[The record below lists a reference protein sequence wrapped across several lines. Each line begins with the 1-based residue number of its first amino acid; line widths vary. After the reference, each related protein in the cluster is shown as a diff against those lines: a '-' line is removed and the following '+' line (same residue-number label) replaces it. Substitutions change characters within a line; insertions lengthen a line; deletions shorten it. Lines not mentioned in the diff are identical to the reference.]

1 MTKIEAGPVVS
12 DDFET
17 WLTTRPKWLQTAAR
31 MLIDSKRQLTHA
43 EIQSLTRLCKL
54 EAKEEA
60 DPGFLT
66 VTPGTL
72 SQAAN
77 RPLLRID
84 EILDVHGLN
93 AIKPGANLPFGKTNL
108 SVIYG
113 QNGTGKSGFS
123 RLLKQIC
130 GSRSKDEIHSNVFD
144 PAPTAC
150 RAHFRVSIDGK
161 PADVHWDIP
170 SGPHKALRHAQVFD
184 SKAAQQYMGR
194 TEACYEPSR
203 MKFVSALIATA
214 DAVSAELAG
223 EKALLSKALPAMAES
238 LNQTAEAKWLSGLK
252 STTSPASIDKECLY
266 TDQLDRERIESEAL
280 LAEKDIAGRLLA
292 ISKERTALKNI
303 ETAVSTL
310 QLGLDDATAGELE
323 NLKNTA
329 VKARSTCE
337 EAAAAIFGKAELE
350 GVGSATWQKMW
361 EQARAYS
368 TGTAY
373 VDTAFP
379 NVSADS
385 RCVLCH
391 QSLSENAKARLTGF
405 EKFVTDGLETT
416 AKTAENGFADRKK
429 RLPILPG
436 QADWIVHM
444 STLGL
449 EEADAVTWL
458 GLLKIRFDQIA
469 AGSPVGT
476 LQPFDWSSINEAAK
490 TKSANLIEEEVSLS
504 ALLKDEH
511 RQVMQNRVLQL
522 QAKQWLA
529 QNKASI
535 SAERARL
542 IAVAAIEKASRSTA
556 TNSLTTKKN
565 ELAKTELD
573 AGYQARFL
581 DELKRLGGHRLPI
594 APQSKSG
601 GKGKIT
607 FGLNLVGANGTH
619 GLDYILSEGETRIA
633 ALAAFLA
640 DTTGSNQLA
649 PFIFDDPI
657 SSLDQDF
664 EEKVVERLVA
674 LSQTRQVIIFTH
686 RLSLV
691 AQVEAV
697 TKKWEP
703 IPGMPSVKPTLTSL
717 QRMAKTAGIVATASA
732 RDLKPESAVRGL
744 IDNAI
749 ARLKKH
755 QENAEV
761 DAYEALGKSAC
772 SDFRIIVEKTIE
784 FILLADVVGRFRRAI
799 NTQGKLHKVAKVTNE
814 DCLFIDDLMTRYSVF
829 EHAQADELPSN
840 ALELDVFEADV
851 LALQKW
857 IAEFGSRT
865 S

>member
-1 MTKIEAGPVVS
+1 MTKLEIGSVVA

-17 WLTTRPKWLQTAAR
+17 WLNTRTKWLQTAAR

-43 EIQSLTRLCKL
+43 EIQSLARLCKL
-54 EAKEEA
+54 EAKDEA
-60 DPGFLT
+60 DPEFQT

-77 RPLLRID
+77 RPSLRID

-93 AIKPGANLPFGKTNL
+93 AIKPGANLPFGKSNL

-113 QNGTGKSGFS
+113 QNGTGKSGFA

-150 RAHFRVSIDGK
+150 RAHFKVSIDGK
-161 PADVHWDIP
+161 ANDVHWDIP

-223 EKALLSKALPAMAES
+223 EKALLSKALPAVPEG
-238 LNQTAEAKWLSGLK
+238 LNQTAEAKWLLGLK
-252 STTSPASIDKECLY
+252 GTTTLATIEKECLY
-266 TDQLDRERIESEAL
+266 TDQHDRERIDSEAL
-280 LAEKDIAGRLLA
+280 LAEKDIAGRLMA
-292 ISKERTALKNI
+292 IGKEKTALTNI
-303 ETAVSTL
+303 VAALSAL
-310 QLGLDDATAGELE
+310 QLGLNDAVGTELE

-329 VKARSTCE
+329 TKARSVCD

-350 GVGSATWQKMW
+350 GVGTATWQQMW
-361 EQARAYS
+361 QQARAYS
-368 TGTAY
+368 TATAY
-373 VDTAFP
+373 VEMDFP

-391 QSLSENAKARLTGF
+391 QTLSEDAKVRLTGF
-405 EKFVTDGLETT
+405 EKFVTDGLETA
-416 AKTAENGFADRKK
+416 AKKAENDFADRKK
-429 RLPILPG
+429 RLPTLPG

-444 STLGL
+444 STLGF
-449 EEADAVTWL
+449 EEADGIAWL
-458 GLLKIRFDQIA
+458 GTLRSRRDQI
-469 AGSPVGT
+469 VLGT
-476 LQPFDWSSINEAAK
+476 PTTILQPFDWSRINEAAK
-490 TKSANLIEEEVSLS
+490 AKSTGLIEEEANLS
-504 ALLKDEH
+504 SLLKDEH
-511 RQVMQNRVLQL
+511 RQAMQGLVRQL
-522 QAKQWLA
+522 QAKQWLN

-535 SAERARL
+535 VAERARL
-542 IAVAAIEKASRSTA
+542 IAVAAIDKASRSAA

-573 AGYQARFL
+573 AGYQSRFL

-674 LSQTRQVIIFTH
+674 LSETRQVIIFTH

-697 TKKWEP
+697 AKKWES

-749 ARLKKH
+749 TRLKKH
-755 QENAEV
+755 QENADV

-829 EHAQADELPSN
+829 EHAQSDELSSS

-857 IAEFGSRT
+857 IAEFGSRA

>member
-1 MTKIEAGPVVS
+1 MTKVEAGPVVA

-17 WLTTRPKWLQTAAR
+17 WLNTRPKWLQTAAR
-31 MLIDSKRQLTHA
+31 MLIDSKRQLTQD
-43 EIQSLTRLCKL
+43 EIRSLAKLCKL
-54 EAKEEA
+54 EAKGEA
-60 DPGFLT
+60 DAGFLT

-77 RPLLRID
+77 RPLLRIE

-93 AIKPGANLPFGKTNL
+93 AIKAGANLPFGNTNL

-113 QNGTGKSGFS
+113 QNGTGKSGFA

-130 GSRSKDEIHSNVFD
+130 GSRSKDDIHSNVFD
-144 PAPTAC
+144 STPTSC
-150 RAHFRVSIDGK
+150 RAHFKLSIDGK

-203 MKFVSALIATA
+203 MKFVSALITTA

-223 EKALLSKALPAMAES
+223 EKALLSKALPAIPET
-238 LNQTAEAKWLSGLK
+238 LNHTAEAKWLQGLK
-252 STTSPASIDKECLY
+252 STTTAASIDKECLY
-266 TDQLDRERIESEAL
+266 TDQFDRERIESEAL

-292 ISKERTALKNI
+292 INKEKTALKSI
-303 ETAVSTL
+303 DTAISAL
-310 QLGLDDATAGELE
+310 QLGLNDTTAGELE
-323 NLKNTA
+323 NLKNSA

-337 EAAAAIFGKAELE
+337 EAAIAIFGQAELE

-368 TGTAY
+368 NDTAY
-373 VDTAFP
+373 VETAFP

-391 QSLSENAKARLTGF
+391 QSLSEDAKARLTGF

-416 AKTAENGFADRKK
+416 AKTAEKSFADRKK
-429 RLPILPG
+429 QLPILPG

-444 STLGL
+444 STLGF
-449 EEADAVTWL
+449 EEADGVTWL
-458 GLLKIRFDQIA
+458 SLLKTRLDQIA
-469 AGSPVGT
+469 LGSPVGT
-476 LQPFDWSSINEAAK
+476 LQAFDWSSINDAAK
-490 TKSANLIEEEVSLS
+490 TKSANLVEEGVSLS

-542 IAVAAIEKASRSTA
+542 IAIAAIEKASRSAA
-556 TNSLTTKKN
+556 TNTLTTKKN

-573 AGYQARFL
+573 AGYQSRFL

-664 EEKVVERLVA
+664 EEKVVERLVS

-697 TKKWEP
+697 TKKWEQT
-703 IPGMPSVKPTLTSL
+703 PGMPSIKPTLTSL

-749 ARLKKH
+749 TRLKKH
-755 QENAEV
+755 QEKAEV

-799 NTQGKLHKVAKVTNE
+799 NTQGKLHKIAKVTNE
-814 DCLFIDDLMTRYSVF
+814 DCVFIDDLMTRYSVF
-829 EHAQADELPSN
+829 EHAQSDELPSST
-840 ALELDVFEADV
+840 LELDVFEADV

>member
-1 MTKIEAGPVVS
+1 MTKLEVGPVVA

-17 WLTTRPKWLQTAAR
+17 WLNTRPKWLQTAAR

-43 EIQSLTRLCKL
+43 EIQSLARLCKL
-54 EAKEEA
+54 EAKDEA
-60 DPGFLT
+60 DPEFQT

-77 RPLLRID
+77 RPSLRID

-93 AIKPGANLPFGKTNL
+93 AIKPGANLPFGKSNL

-113 QNGTGKSGFS
+113 QNGTGKSGFA

-150 RAHFRVSIDGK
+150 RAHFKVSIDGK
-161 PADVHWDIP
+161 PNDVHWDIP

-223 EKALLSKALPAMAES
+223 EKALLSKALPAVPEG
-238 LNQTAEAKWLSGLK
+238 LNQTAEAKWLLGLK
-252 STTSPASIDKECLY
+252 GTTTLATIEKECLY
-266 TDQLDRERIESEAL
+266 TDQHDRERIDSEAL
-280 LAEKDIAGRLLA
+280 LAEKDIAGRLMV
-292 ISKERTALKNI
+292 IGKEKTALTNI
-303 ETAVSTL
+303 VAALSAL
-310 QLGLDDATAGELE
+310 QLGLNDAVGTELE

-329 VKARSTCE
+329 AKARSVCD
-337 EAAAAIFGKAELE
+337 EAAAAIFGKAQLE
-350 GVGSATWQKMW
+350 GVGTATWQQMW
-361 EQARAYS
+361 QQARAFS
-368 TGTAY
+368 TATAY
-373 VDTAFP
+373 VQMDFP

-391 QSLSENAKARLTGF
+391 QTLSEDAKARLTGF
-405 EKFVTDGLETT
+405 EKFVTDGLETA
-416 AKTAENGFADRKK
+416 AKKAENDFSDRKK
-429 RLPILPG
+429 RLPTLPG

-444 STLGL
+444 STLGF
-449 EEADAVTWL
+449 EETDGIDWL
-458 GLLKIRFDQIA
+458 GTLKSRRDQIVL
-469 AGSPVGT
+469 GSPTTT
-476 LQPFDWSSINEAAK
+476 LQPFDWSRINEAAK
-490 TKSANLIEEEVSLS
+490 AKSTGLGEEEANLSS
-504 ALLKDEH
+504 LLKDEH
-511 RQVMQNRVLQL
+511 RQAMQGRVRQL
-522 QAKQWLA
+522 QAKQWLS

-535 SAERARL
+535 VAERARL
-542 IAVAAIEKASRSTA
+542 IAVAAIDKASRSAA
-556 TNSLTTKKN
+556 TNALTTKKN

-573 AGYQARFL
+573 AGYQSRFL

-601 GKGKIT
+601 GKGQIT

-697 TKKWEP
+697 TKKWES

-749 ARLKKH
+749 TRLKKH

-829 EHAQADELPSN
+829 EHAQSDELSSS
-840 ALELDVFEADV
+840 ALELDVFETDV

>member
-1 MTKIEAGPVVS
+1 MSTIEIEPVIA
-12 DDFET
+12 DDFEI
-17 WLTTRPKWLQTAAR
+17 WLNGRPKWLQTAAR
-31 MLIDSKRQLTHA
+31 MLIDSKRQLNQV
-43 EIQSLTRLCKL
+43 EIQSLARLCKL
-54 EAKEEA
+54 EAKDEA

-66 VTPGTL
+66 VAPGTL

-93 AIKPGANLPFGKTNL
+93 AIKPGANLPFGKSNL

-113 QNGTGKSGFS
+113 QNGTGKSGFA

-150 RAHFRVSIDGK
+150 RAHFKVSIDGK
-161 PADVHWDIP
+161 SADVHWDIP

-223 EKALLSKALPAMAES
+223 EKALLSKALPAMPES
-238 LNQTAEAKWLSGLK
+238 LNQTAETKWLLGLK
-252 STTSPASIDKECLY
+252 GTTTPASIDKECLY

-292 ISKERTALKNI
+292 INKEKTALKSI
-303 ETAVSTL
+303 ETAMSTL
-310 QLGLDDATAGELE
+310 QLGLNDATAGELE

-361 EQARAYS
+361 EQARVYS
-368 TGTAY
+368 TGTVY
-373 VDTAFP
+373 VETAFP

-391 QSLSENAKARLTGF
+391 QSLGEDAKARLTGF
-405 EKFVTDGLETT
+405 EKFVTDGLETS
-416 AKTAENGFADRKK
+416 AKTAENSFADRKK
-429 RLPILPG
+429 RLPTLPG

-444 STLGL
+444 STLGF
-449 EEADAVTWL
+449 EEADGINWL
-458 GLLKIRFDQIA
+458 GLLKTRLDQIA
-469 AGSPVGT
+469 LGSPVDT

-490 TKSANLIEEEVSLS
+490 TKSANLLEEEASLS

-511 RQVMQNRVLQL
+511 RQAMQSRVQQL
-522 QAKQWLA
+522 QAKQWLS
-529 QNKASI
+529 QNKGSI
-535 SAERARL
+535 NSERARL
-542 IAVAAIEKASRSTA
+542 ITVAAIEKASRSAA

-573 AGYQARFL
+573 AGYQTRFL
-581 DELKRLGGHRLPI
+581 QELKLLGGHRLPI

-607 FGLNLVGANGTH
+607 FGLSLVGANGSH

-664 EEKVVERLVA
+664 EEKVVERLVS

-691 AQVEAV
+691 ALVDAV
-697 TKKWEP
+697 TEKWNKM
-703 IPGMPSVKPTLTSL
+703 PGMPSVKPTLTSL
-717 QRMAKTAGIVATASA
+717 RRMDKLAGIVATASA

-744 IDNAI
+744 IDNTI
-749 ARLKKH
+749 TRLKKH
-755 QENAEV
+755 QERAEI
-761 DAYEALGKSAC
+761 DDYETLGKSAC
-772 SDFRIIVEKTIE
+772 SDFRVIVEKTVE
-784 FILLADVVGRFRRAI
+784 HILLADVVGRFRRAI
-799 NTQGKLHKVAKVTNE
+799 NTQGKLHKVAKVSNE
-814 DCLFIDDLMTRYSVF
+814 DCVFIDDLMTRYSVF
-829 EHAQADELPSN
+829 EHAQSDEKSSST
-840 ALELDVFEADV
+840 LELDVFEAD
-851 LALQKW
+851 AISLQKW

>member
-1 MTKIEAGPVVS
+1 MTKIEPGPVVA

-17 WLTTRPKWLQTAAR
+17 WLNMRSKWLQTAAR
-31 MLIDSKRQLTHA
+31 MLIDSKRQLTHV
-43 EIQSLTRLCKL
+43 EIQSLARLCKL
-54 EAKEEA
+54 EAKDEA

-93 AIKPGANLPFGKTNL
+93 AIKPGANLPFGKSNL

-113 QNGTGKSGFS
+113 QNGTGKSGFA

-150 RAHFRVSIDGK
+150 RAHFKVSIDGK
-161 PADVHWDIP
+161 SADVHWDIP

-223 EKALLSKALPAMAES
+223 EKALLGKALPAVPES
-238 LNQTAEAKWLSGLK
+238 LNQTAEAKWLLSLK
-252 STTSPASIDKECLY
+252 GTTTPATIEKECLY
-266 TDQLDRERIESEAL
+266 TDQLDRERIDSEAL

-292 ISKERTALKNI
+292 INKEKTALTNVV
-303 ETAVSTL
+303 TALSAL
-310 QLGLDDATAGELE
+310 QLGLNDAVGTELE

-329 VKARSTCE
+329 TKARSVCD

-350 GVGSATWQKMW
+350 GVGTATWQQMW

-373 VDTAFP
+373 VETAFP

-391 QSLSENAKARLTGF
+391 QTLSEDTKARLTGF

-416 AKTAENGFADRKK
+416 AKKAENGFTDRKK
-429 RLPILPG
+429 RLPTLPG

-444 STLGL
+444 STLGF
-449 EEADAVTWL
+449 EEADGVTWL
-458 GLLKIRFDQIA
+458 GILKTRRDQIVL
-469 AGSPVGT
+469 GSPANT

-522 QAKQWLA
+522 QAKQWLS

-542 IAVAAIEKASRSTA
+542 IAVAAIDKASRSAA
-556 TNSLTTKKN
+556 TNALTTKKN

-607 FGLNLVGANGTH
+607 FGLNLVGANGSH

-664 EEKVVERLVA
+664 EEKVVERLVS

-697 TKKWEP
+697 TKKWEQT
-703 IPGMPSVKPTLTSL
+703 PGMPTIKPTLTSL

-732 RDLKPESAVRGL
+732 RDLRPENAVRGL
-744 IDNAI
+744 IDNTI
-749 ARLKKH
+749 TRLKRY
-755 QENAEV
+755 QEKAEV
-761 DAYEALGKSAC
+761 EAYESLGKSAC
-772 SDFRIIVEKTIE
+772 SDFRIIVEKTVE
-784 FILLADVVGRFRRAI
+784 YILLADVVGRFRRAI

-814 DCLFIDDLMTRYSVF
+814 DCVFIDDLMTRYSVF
-829 EHAQADELPSN
+829 EHAQSEELPSS

-857 IAEFGSRT
+857 IAEFGSRA

>member
-1 MTKIEAGPVVS
+1 MTNIQAVPVIA

-17 WLTTRPKWLQTAAR
+17 WLNGRPKWLQTAAR
-31 MLIDSKRQLTHA
+31 MLIDAKRQLN
-43 EIQSLTRLCKL
+43 EDEVKELSRLCKV
-54 EAKEEA
+54 EAKGEA
-60 DPGFLT
+60 DTGFLS

-72 SQAAN
+72 SQVAN
-77 RPLLRID
+77 RPMLRIE

-93 AIKPGANLPFGKTNL
+93 AIKPGANLPFGKSNL

-113 QNGTGKSGFS
+113 QNGTGKSGFA

-130 GSRSKDEIHSNVFD
+130 GSRSKDDIHGNVFD
-144 PAPTAC
+144 PAPTPC
-150 RAHFRVSIDGK
+150 RAQFKVSIDGK
-161 PADVHWDIP
+161 PVDVHWDIP

-214 DAVSAELAG
+214 DAVSAELAR
-223 EKALLSKALPAMAES
+223 EKALLSKALPAMAQS
-238 LNQTAEAKWLSGLK
+238 LSQTVEAQWLSALK
-252 STTSPASIDKECLY
+252 STTAPASIDKECLY

-292 ISKERTALKNI
+292 INKEKTALKSI
-303 ETAVSTL
+303 ETAMSTL
-310 QLGLDDATAGELE
+310 QLGLNDATAGELE

-373 VDTAFP
+373 VDIAFP

-391 QSLSENAKARLTGF
+391 QSLSEDAKARLKGF

-416 AKTAENGFADRKK
+416 AKTAENSFADRKK

-444 STLGL
+444 STLGF
-449 EEADAVTWL
+449 EEPDGVSWL
-458 GLLKIRFDQIA
+458 GLLKARFDQIVL
-469 AGSPVGT
+469 GSPVGT
-476 LQPFDWSSINEAAK
+476 LQPFDWSGINAAAK
-490 TKSANLIEEEVSLS
+490 TKSAKLIEEELSLS

-511 RQVMQNRVLQL
+511 RQAVQSRVQQL
-522 QAKQWLA
+522 QAKQWLS

-535 SAERARL
+535 VAERARL
-542 IAVAAIEKASRSTA
+542 IAIAAIDRASRSAA
-556 TNSLTTKKN
+556 TNALTTKKN
-565 ELAKTELD
+565 DLAKTELD
-573 AGYQARFL
+573 AGYQSRFL

-607 FGLNLVGANGTH
+607 FGLNLVGAYGTH

-691 AQVEAV
+691 ALIEAV
-697 TKKWEP
+697 TKKWES

-749 ARLKKH
+749 TRLKKH

-829 EHAQADELPSN
+829 EHAQSDELSSS

-851 LALQKW
+851 IALQKW
-857 IAEFGSRT
+857 LAEFSSRA

>member
-43 EIQSLTRLCKL
+43 EIQSLARLCKL

-93 AIKPGANLPFGKTNL
+93 AIKPGANLPFGKSNL

-238 LNQTAEAKWLSGLK
+238 LNQTAEAKWLFGLK
-252 STTSPASIDKECLY
+252 STTTPASIDKECLY

-458 GLLKIRFDQIA
+458 GLMKTRLDQIA
-469 AGSPVGT
+469 TGSPVGT
-476 LQPFDWSSINEAAK
+476 LQPFDWSGINEAAK

-556 TNSLTTKKN
+556 TNTLTTKKN

-697 TKKWEP
+697 TKKWEQT
-703 IPGMPSVKPTLTSL
+703 PGMPTIKPTLTSL
-717 QRMAKTAGIVATASA
+717 QRMARTAGIVATASA
-732 RDLKPESAVRGL
+732 RDLRPENAVRGL
-744 IDNAI
+744 IDNTI
-749 ARLKKH
+749 TRLKKH
-755 QENAEV
+755 LEKAEV
-761 DAYEALGKSAC
+761 EAYESLGKSAC

-784 FILLADVVGRFRRAI
+784 YTLLADVVGRFRRAI

-814 DCLFIDDLMTRYSVF
+814 DCVFIDDLMTRYSVF
-829 EHAQADELPSN
+829 EHAQSEELPSS
-840 ALELDVFEADV
+840 ALELDIFEADV

-857 IAEFGSRT
+857 IAEFGSRP

>member
-1 MTKIEAGPVVS
+1 MSTIEVAPVVA

-17 WLTTRPKWLQTAAR
+17 WLNARPKWLQTAAR
-31 MLIDSKRQLTHA
+31 MLIDSKRPLTQD
-43 EIQSLTRLCKL
+43 EIKTLVKLCKL
-54 EAKEEA
+54 EARNEA

-72 SQAAN
+72 SQVAN
-77 RPLLRID
+77 RPLLRIE

-93 AIKPGANLPFGKTNL
+93 AIRAGAHLPFGKSNL

-113 QNGTGKSGFS
+113 QNGTGKSGFA
-123 RLLKQIC
+123 RLLKEIC
-130 GSRSKDEIHSNVFD
+130 GSRSKDEIRSNVFD
-144 PAPTAC
+144 PTPTPC
-150 RAHFRVSIDGK
+150 RAHFKVSIDGK

-203 MKFVSALIATA
+203 MKFVSALIVTA
-214 DAVSAELAG
+214 DAVNAELAR
-223 EKALLSKALPAMAES
+223 EKALLSKSLPVIPET
-238 LNQTAEAKWLSGLK
+238 LNHTAEAKWLHALK
-252 STTSPASIDKECLY
+252 GATTTASIDKECLY

-292 ISKERTALKNI
+292 INKEKTALKSI
-303 ETAVSTL
+303 ETAMSTL
-310 QLGLDDATAGELE
+310 QLGLNDATARELE

-391 QSLSENAKARLTGF
+391 QSLSEDAKARLTGF

-416 AKTAENGFADRKK
+416 AKTAENSFADRKK

-444 STLGL
+444 STLGF
-449 EEADAVTWL
+449 EEADGITWL
-458 GLLKIRFDQIA
+458 GLLKARLDQIA
-469 AGSPVGT
+469 LGSSVGT

-490 TKSANLIEEEVSLS
+490 TKSANLIEEEASLS

-511 RQVMQNRVLQL
+511 RQKMQDLVQRL
-522 QAKQWLA
+522 QAKQWLS
-529 QNKASI
+529 QNKTSI
-535 SAERARL
+535 STERARL
-542 IAVAAIEKASRSTA
+542 IAVAAIDKASRSAA
-556 TNSLTTKKN
+556 TNALTTKKN
-565 ELAKTELD
+565 DLAKTELD
-573 AGYQARFL
+573 AGYQARFIE
-581 DELKRLGGHRLPI
+581 ELKLLGGHRIPI

-607 FGLNLVGANGTH
+607 FGLNLVGAHGSH
-619 GLDYILSEGETRIA
+619 GLEYILSEGETRIA

-664 EEKVVERLVA
+664 EEKVVERLA
-674 LSQTRQVIIFTH
+674 SLSLTRQVIIFTH

-697 TKKWEP
+697 TNKWAKT
-703 IPGMPSVKPTLTSL
+703 PGMPSIKPTLTSL

-732 RDLKPESAVRGL
+732 RDLRPESAVRGL
-744 IDNAI
+744 IDNTI
-749 ARLKKH
+749 TRLKKH
-755 QENAEV
+755 QEKAEV
-761 DAYEALGKSAC
+761 EAYEALAKSAC
-772 SDFRIIVEKTIE
+772 SDFRIIVEKTVE
-784 FILLADVVGRFRRAI
+784 YILLADVVGRFRRAI
-799 NTQGKLHKVAKVTNE
+799 NTQGKLHKVAKVTND
-814 DCLFIDDLMTRYSVF
+814 DCNFIDNLMTRYSVF
-829 EHAQADELPSN
+829 EHAQSEEMPSS
-840 ALELDVFEADV
+840 ALELDVFETDV
-851 LALQKW
+851 TALQRW
-857 IAEFGSRT
+857 ITEFGSRA

>member
-1 MTKIEAGPVVS
+1 MTKIEVVPVVA

-17 WLTTRPKWLQTAAR
+17 WLSGRPKWLQTAAR
-31 MLIDSKRQLTHA
+31 MLIDSKRQLTQD
-43 EIQSLTRLCKL
+43 EIKSLARLCKL
-54 EAKEEA
+54 EAKYEA

-66 VTPGTL
+66 VAPGTL
-72 SQAAN
+72 SQVAN
-77 RPLLRID
+77 RPLLRIE

-93 AIKPGANLPFGKTNL
+93 AIKPGAALPFGKSNL

-113 QNGTGKSGFS
+113 QNGTGKSGFA

-130 GSRSKDEIHSNVFD
+130 GSRSKDDIHGNVFD
-144 PAPTAC
+144 STPTPC
-150 RAHFRVSIDGK
+150 RAHFKVSIDGK

-203 MKFVSALIATA
+203 MKFVSALITTA

-223 EKALLSKALPAMAES
+223 EKALLSKALPAIPLA
-238 LNQTAEAKWLSGLK
+238 LNHTAEARWLQGLK
-252 STTSPASIDKECLY
+252 GTTTPAVIDKECLY
-266 TDQLDRERIESEAL
+266 TEQLDRERIESEAL
-280 LAEKDIAGRLLA
+280 LAEKDIAGRLVA
-292 ISKERTALKNI
+292 INNEKTALKSI
-303 ETAVSTL
+303 ETAMSAL
-310 QLGLDDATAGELE
+310 QLGLNDATASEVE

-329 VKARSTCE
+329 AEARSTCE
-337 EAAAAIFGKAELE
+337 EAAAAIFGTAELE

-379 NVSADS
+379 NVAADS

-391 QSLSENAKARLTGF
+391 QSLSEDAKARLTGF

-416 AKTAENGFADRKK
+416 AKTAEKGFADRKK
-429 RLPILPG
+429 QLPILPG

-444 STLGL
+444 STLGF
-449 EEADAVTWL
+449 EEAEGIAWL
-458 GLLKIRFDQIA
+458 SLLKARLDQIA
-469 AGSPVGT
+469 LGGPIGT
-476 LQPFDWSSINEAAK
+476 LQPFDWSSINEATK
-490 TKSANLIEEEVSLS
+490 TRSANLTEEEVSLS

-511 RQVMQNRVLQL
+511 RQIMQNRVLQL

-542 IAVAAIEKASRSTA
+542 IAIADIEKASRSTA

-573 AGYQARFL
+573 AGYQSRFL

-607 FGLNLVGANGTH
+607 FGLNLVGANGSH
-619 GLDYILSEGETRIA
+619 GLDYILSEGEMRIA

-664 EEKVVERLVA
+664 EEKVVERLVS

-697 TKKWEP
+697 TKKWEQT
-703 IPGMPSVKPTLTSL
+703 PGVPSIKPTLTSL
-717 QRMAKTAGIVATASA
+717 QRLAKTAGIVATASA

-744 IDNAI
+744 IDNTI
-749 ARLKKH
+749 TRLKKH
-755 QENAEV
+755 QEKAEV
-761 DAYEALGKSAC
+761 DAYETLGKSAC

-814 DCLFIDDLMTRYSVF
+814 DCVFIDDLMTRYSVF
-829 EHAQADELPSN
+829 EHAQSDEFPSS
-840 ALELDVFEADV
+840 ALELDIFEADA

-857 IAEFGSRT
+857 IAGFVSRAA
-865 S
+865 

>member
-1 MTKIEAGPVVS
+1 MSTIEIEPVVA

-17 WLTTRPKWLQTAAR
+17 WLNGRPKWLQTAAR
-31 MLIDSKRQLTHA
+31 MLIDSKRQLNQE
-43 EIQSLTRLCKL
+43 EIKSLARLCKL
-54 EAKEEA
+54 EAKDEA

-93 AIKPGANLPFGKTNL
+93 AIKPGANLPFGKSNL
-108 SVIYG
+108 AVIYG
-113 QNGTGKSGFS
+113 QNGTGKSGFA

-144 PAPTAC
+144 PTPMAC
-150 RAHFRVSIDGK
+150 RAHFKVSIDGK

-203 MKFVSALIATA
+203 MKFVSALIVTA
-214 DAVSAELAG
+214 DAVNAELAR
-223 EKALLSKALPAMAES
+223 EKALLSKALPAIPET
-238 LNQTAEAKWLSGLK
+238 LNHTAEAKWLQSLK
-252 STTSPASIDKECLY
+252 SATTTASIDKECLY
-266 TDQLDRERIESEAL
+266 TDLLDRERIEKEAL
-280 LAEKDIAGRLLA
+280 LAEKDIAGRLLS
-292 ISKERTALKNI
+292 INKEKTALKNI
-303 ETAVSTL
+303 ETAMLTL
-310 QLGLDDATAGELE
+310 QLGLSDAAAGELE

-329 VKARSTCE
+329 AKARTTSE
-337 EAAAAIFGKAELE
+337 EAAAAIFGKAELD
-350 GVGSATWQKMW
+350 GVGSATWQQMW
-361 EQARAYS
+361 EHARAYS
-368 TGTAY
+368 NSTAY
-373 VDTAFP
+373 AENTFP

-391 QSLSENAKARLTGF
+391 QSLGEDAKVRLGGF

-416 AKTAENGFADRKK
+416 AKKAETSFTDRKK
-429 RLPILPG
+429 RVPALPA

-444 STLGL
+444 STLGF
-449 EEADAVTWL
+449 EEADGITWL
-458 GLLKIRFDQIA
+458 GELKTRLDQILL
-469 AGSPVGT
+469 GSPVTT
-476 LQPFDWSSINEAAK
+476 LQAFEWTSINEASK
-490 TKSANLIEEEVSLS
+490 TKSADLIAEEASLS

-511 RQVMQNRVLQL
+511 RQAMHDQVQRL
-522 QAKQWLA
+522 QAKQWLS
-529 QNKASI
+529 QNKTSI

-542 IAVAAIEKASRSTA
+542 IAVAAIDKASRSAA
-556 TNSLTTKKN
+556 TNALTTKKN
-565 ELAKTELD
+565 DLAKTELD
-573 AGYQARFL
+573 AGYQARFIE
-581 DELKRLGGHRLPI
+581 ELRLLGGHRIPI

-607 FGLNLVGANGTH
+607 FGLNLVGAHGTH
-619 GLDYILSEGETRIA
+619 GLEYILSEGETRIA

-664 EEKVVERLVA
+664 EEKVVERLVS

-691 AQVEAV
+691 ALVDAV
-697 TKKWEP
+697 TEKWNKM
-703 IPGMPSVKPTLTSL
+703 PGMPSVKPALTSL
-717 QRMAKTAGIVATASA
+717 RRLDKVAGIVATASA

-744 IDNAI
+744 IDNTI
-749 ARLKKH
+749 TRLKKH
-755 QENAEV
+755 QERAEV
-761 DAYEALGKSAC
+761 DDYETLGKSAC
-772 SDFRIIVEKTIE
+772 SDFRVIVEKTIE
-784 FILLADVVGRFRRAI
+784 HILLADVVGRFRRAI

-814 DCLFIDDLMTRYSVF
+814 DCVFIDDLMTRYSVF
-829 EHAQADELPSN
+829 EHAQSDEKSSST
-840 ALELDVFEADV
+840 LELDVFEADAV
-851 LALQKW
+851 ALQKW
-857 IAEFGSRT
+857 IAEFGSRA

>member
-1 MTKIEAGPVVS
+1 MSTIEIAPVVA

-17 WLTTRPKWLQTAAR
+17 WLNGRPKWLQTAAR
-31 MLIDSKRQLTHA
+31 MLIDSKRQLNQDEVKA
-43 EIQSLTRLCKL
+43 LARLCKL
-54 EAKEEA
+54 EAKDEA
-60 DPGFLT
+60 DPGFQT
-66 VTPGTL
+66 VIPGTL
-72 SQAAN
+72 SQVAN
-77 RPLLRID
+77 RPLLRIE

-93 AIKPGANLPFGKTNL
+93 AIKAGAHLPFGKSNL

-113 QNGTGKSGFS
+113 QNGTGKSGFA
-123 RLLKQIC
+123 RLLKEIC
-130 GSRSKDEIHSNVFD
+130 GSRSKDEIRSNVFD
-144 PAPTAC
+144 PIPTPC
-150 RAHFRVSIDGK
+150 RAHFKVSIDGK
-161 PADVHWDIP
+161 PVDVHWEIP

-203 MKFVSALIATA
+203 MKFVSALITTA
-214 DAVSAELAG
+214 DAVSAELTG
-223 EKALLSKALPAMAES
+223 EKALLSKALPAIPES
-238 LNQTAEAKWLSGLK
+238 LNHTAEAKWLQGLK
-252 STTSPASIDKECLY
+252 ATTTPASIDKECLY
-266 TDQLDRERIESEAL
+266 TDQLDQERIESEAL
-280 LAEKDIAGRLLA
+280 LAEKDIAGRVLA
-292 ISKERTALKNI
+292 INKEKTALKSI
-303 ETAVSTL
+303 EIAMSML
-310 QLGLDDATAGELE
+310 QLGLNDTTAGELE
-323 NLKNTA
+323 SLKNTA
-329 VKARSTCE
+329 VKARNTCE

-373 VDTAFP
+373 VETAFP

-391 QSLSENAKARLTGF
+391 QSLTEDAKARLTGF

-416 AKTAENGFADRKK
+416 AKTAENSFADRKK
-429 RLPILPG
+429 RLPMLPG

-444 STLGL
+444 STLGF
-449 EEADAVTWL
+449 EEAYGLTWFSV
-458 GLLKIRFDQIA
+458 LKARLDQITL
-469 AGSPVGT
+469 GSPVGT
-476 LQPFDWSSINEAAK
+476 LQAFDWSSINEAAK
-490 TKSANLIEEEVSLS
+490 TRSANLIEEELSLS

-511 RQVMQNRVLQL
+511 RQTMQSRLQQL
-522 QAKQWLA
+522 QAKQWLS

-535 SAERARL
+535 TAERARL
-542 IAVAAIEKASRSTA
+542 IAVAAIDKASRSAA
-556 TNSLTTKKN
+556 TNAMTTKKN

-697 TKKWEP
+697 TKKWEQT
-703 IPGMPSVKPTLTSL
+703 PGMPTIKPTLTSL
-717 QRMAKTAGIVATASA
+717 QRLAKTAGIVATANA
-732 RDLKPESAVRGL
+732 RDLRPENAVRGL
-744 IDNAI
+744 IDNTI
-749 ARLKKH
+749 TRLKKH
-755 QENAEV
+755 LGKAEV
-761 DAYEALGKSAC
+761 EAYESLGKTAC
-772 SDFRIIVEKTIE
+772 SDFRIIVEKTVE
-784 FILLADVVGRFRRAI
+784 YILLADVVGRFRRAI

-814 DCLFIDDLMTRYSVF
+814 DCVFIDDLMTRYSVF
-829 EHAQADELPSN
+829 EHAQSEELPSS
-840 ALELDVFEADV
+840 ALELDIFEADV

-857 IAEFGSRT
+857 ITEFGSRA

>member
-1 MTKIEAGPVVS
+1 MSTIEIEPVIA
-12 DDFET
+12 DDFEI
-17 WLTTRPKWLQTAAR
+17 WLSGRPKWLQTAAR
-31 MLIDSKRQLTHA
+31 MLIDSKRQLNQV
-43 EIQSLTRLCKL
+43 EIQSLARLCKL
-54 EAKEEA
+54 EAKDEA
-60 DPGFLT
+60 APGFLT
-66 VTPGTL
+66 VTLGTL

-93 AIKPGANLPFGKTNL
+93 AIKPGANLPFGKSNL

-113 QNGTGKSGFS
+113 QNGTGKSGFA

-150 RAHFRVSIDGK
+150 RAHFKVSIDGK
-161 PADVHWDIP
+161 SADVHWDIP

-223 EKALLSKALPAMAES
+223 EKALLSKALPAVPES
-238 LNQTAEAKWLSGLK
+238 LNQTAEAKWLLSLK
-252 STTSPASIDKECLY
+252 GTTTPAAIEKECLY
-266 TDQLDRERIESEAL
+266 TDQLDRERIDSEAL

-292 ISKERTALKNI
+292 IGKEKTALTNVV
-303 ETAVSTL
+303 AALSAL
-310 QLGLDDATAGELE
+310 QLGLNDAVGSELE

-329 VKARSTCE
+329 AKARSVCD

-350 GVGSATWQKMW
+350 GVGTATWQQMW

-373 VDTAFP
+373 VEIGFP
-379 NVSADS
+379 NISAGS

-391 QSLSENAKARLTGF
+391 QTLSEDAKVRLAGF

-416 AKTAENGFADRKK
+416 AKKAENGFADRKK
-429 RLPILPG
+429 RLPTLPG

-444 STLGL
+444 STLGF
-449 EEADAVTWL
+449 EETDGITWL
-458 GLLKIRFDQIA
+458 GTLKSRRDQIVL
-469 AGSPVGT
+469 GSPVNT
-476 LQPFDWSSINEAAK
+476 LHPFDWSTINEAAK
-490 TKSANLIEEEVSLS
+490 TKSTGLVEEEASLS

-511 RQVMQNRVLQL
+511 RQVMQSRVQQL
-522 QAKQWLA
+522 KAKQWLS

-535 SAERARL
+535 FAERTRL
-542 IAVAAIEKASRSTA
+542 IAVAAIDKASRSAA
-556 TNSLTTKKN
+556 TNALTTKKN

-573 AGYQARFL
+573 AGYQSRFL

-697 TKKWEP
+697 TKKWEQT
-703 IPGMPSVKPTLTSL
+703 PGMPTIKPTLTSL

-732 RDLKPESAVRGL
+732 RDLRPENAVRGL
-744 IDNAI
+744 IDNTI
-749 ARLKKH
+749 TRL
-755 QENAEV
+755 
-761 DAYEALGKSAC
+761 
-772 SDFRIIVEKTIE
+772 
-784 FILLADVVGRFRRAI
+784 
-799 NTQGKLHKVAKVTNE
+799 
-814 DCLFIDDLMTRYSVF
+814 
-829 EHAQADELPSN
+829 
-840 ALELDVFEADV
+840 
-851 LALQKW
+851 
-857 IAEFGSRT
+857 
-865 S
+865 

>member
-1 MTKIEAGPVVS
+1 MSTIEIEPVIA
-12 DDFET
+12 DDFEI
-17 WLTTRPKWLQTAAR
+17 WLSGRPKWLQTAAR
-31 MLIDSKRQLTHA
+31 MLIDSKRQLNQV
-43 EIQSLTRLCKL
+43 EIQSLARLCKL
-54 EAKEEA
+54 EAKDEA
-60 DPGFLT
+60 APGFLT
-66 VTPGTL
+66 VTLGTL

-93 AIKPGANLPFGKTNL
+93 AIKPGANLPFGKSNL

-113 QNGTGKSGFS
+113 QNGTGKSGFA

-150 RAHFRVSIDGK
+150 RAHFKVSIDGK
-161 PADVHWDIP
+161 SADVHWDIP

-223 EKALLSKALPAMAES
+223 EKALLSKALPAVPES
-238 LNQTAEAKWLSGLK
+238 LNQTAEAKWLLSLK
-252 STTSPASIDKECLY
+252 GTTTPAAIEKECLY
-266 TDQLDRERIESEAL
+266 TDQLDRERIDSEAL

-292 ISKERTALKNI
+292 IGKEKTALTNVV
-303 ETAVSTL
+303 AALSAL
-310 QLGLDDATAGELE
+310 QLGLNDAVGSELE

-329 VKARSTCE
+329 AKARSVCD

-350 GVGSATWQKMW
+350 GVGTATWQQMW

-373 VDTAFP
+373 VEIGFP
-379 NVSADS
+379 NISAGS

-391 QSLSENAKARLTGF
+391 QTLSEDAKVRLAGF

-416 AKTAENGFADRKK
+416 AKKAENGFADRKK
-429 RLPILPG
+429 RLPTLPG

-444 STLGL
+444 STLGF
-449 EEADAVTWL
+449 EETDGITWL
-458 GLLKIRFDQIA
+458 GTLKSRRDQIVL
-469 AGSPVGT
+469 GSPVNT
-476 LQPFDWSSINEAAK
+476 LHPFDWSTINEAAK
-490 TKSANLIEEEVSLS
+490 TKSTGLVEEEASLS

-511 RQVMQNRVLQL
+511 RQVMQSRVQQL
-522 QAKQWLA
+522 KAKQWLS

-535 SAERARL
+535 FAERTRL
-542 IAVAAIEKASRSTA
+542 IAVAAIDKASRSAA
-556 TNSLTTKKN
+556 TNALTTKKN

-573 AGYQARFL
+573 AGYQSRFL

-697 TKKWEP
+697 TKKWEQT
-703 IPGMPSVKPTLTSL
+703 PGMPTIKPTLTSL

-732 RDLKPESAVRGL
+732 RDLRPENAVRGL
-744 IDNAI
+744 IDNTI
-749 ARLKKH
+749 TRLKKH
-755 QENAEV
+755 LEKAEV
-761 DAYEALGKSAC
+761 EAYESLGKSAC
-772 SDFRIIVEKTIE
+772 SDFRIIVEKTVE
-784 FILLADVVGRFRRAI
+784 YILLADVVGRFRRAI

-829 EHAQADELPSN
+829 EHAQSDELYSS
-840 ALELDVFEADV
+840 ALELDVFETDV

-857 IAEFGSRT
+857 IAEFGSRA

>member
-1 MTKIEAGPVVS
+1 MTKLEVGPVVA

-17 WLTTRPKWLQTAAR
+17 WLNTRPKWLQTAAR

-43 EIQSLTRLCKL
+43 EIQSLARLCKL
-54 EAKEEA
+54 EAKDEA
-60 DPGFLT
+60 DPGFQT

-77 RPLLRID
+77 RPSLRID

-93 AIKPGANLPFGKTNL
+93 AIKPGANLPFGKSNL

-113 QNGTGKSGFS
+113 QNGTGKSGFA

-150 RAHFRVSIDGK
+150 RAHFKVSIDGK
-161 PADVHWDIP
+161 PNDVHWDIP

-223 EKALLSKALPAMAES
+223 EKALLSKALPAVPEG
-238 LNQTAEAKWLSGLK
+238 LNQTAEAKWLLGLK
-252 STTSPASIDKECLY
+252 VTTTLATIEKECLY
-266 TDQLDRERIESEAL
+266 TDQHDRERIDSEAL
-280 LAEKDIAGRLLA
+280 LAEKDIAGRLMV
-292 ISKERTALKNI
+292 IGKEKTALTNI
-303 ETAVSTL
+303 VAALSAL
-310 QLGLDDATAGELE
+310 QLGLNDAVGTELE

-329 VKARSTCE
+329 TKARSVCD
-337 EAAAAIFGKAELE
+337 EAAAAIFGKAQLE
-350 GVGSATWQKMW
+350 GVGTATWQQMW
-361 EQARAYS
+361 QQARAYS
-368 TGTAY
+368 TATAY
-373 VDTAFP
+373 VQMDFP

-391 QSLSENAKARLTGF
+391 QTLSEDAKARLTGF
-405 EKFVTDGLETT
+405 EKFVTDGLETA
-416 AKTAENGFADRKK
+416 AKKAENVFSDRKK
-429 RLPILPG
+429 RLPTLPG

-444 STLGL
+444 STLGF
-449 EEADAVTWL
+449 EETDGIDWL
-458 GLLKIRFDQIA
+458 GTLKSRRDQIVL
-469 AGSPVGT
+469 GSPTIT
-476 LQPFDWSSINEAAK
+476 LQPFDWSRINEAAK
-490 TKSANLIEEEVSLS
+490 AKSTGLGEEEANLSS
-504 ALLKDEH
+504 LLKDEH
-511 RQVMQNRVLQL
+511 RQAMQGRVRQL
-522 QAKQWLA
+522 QAKQWLS

-535 SAERARL
+535 VAERARL
-542 IAVAAIEKASRSTA
+542 IAVAAIDKASRSAA
-556 TNSLTTKKN
+556 TNALTTKKN

-573 AGYQARFL
+573 AGYQSRFL

-697 TKKWEP
+697 TKKWES

-749 ARLKKH
+749 TRLRKH
-755 QENAEV
+755 QEKAEV

-829 EHAQADELPSN
+829 EHAQSDELSSS

-857 IAEFGSRT
+857 IAEFGSR
-865 S
+865 SS

>member
-1 MTKIEAGPVVS
+1 MSKIEIEPVVA

-17 WLTTRPKWLQTAAR
+17 WLNARPQWLQTAAR
-31 MLIDSKRQLTHA
+31 MLIDSKRQLNQDGVKELA
-43 EIQSLTRLCKL
+43 RLCKL
-54 EAKEEA
+54 EAKGET
-60 DPGFLT
+60 DTGFLT

-72 SQAAN
+72 SQVAN
-77 RPLLRID
+77 RPLLRIE

-93 AIKPGANLPFGKTNL
+93 AIKAGANLPFGKSNL

-113 QNGTGKSGFS
+113 QNGTGKSGFA

-130 GSRSKDEIHSNVFD
+130 GSRSKDDIHGNVFD
-144 PAPTAC
+144 PAPTPC
-150 RAHFRVSIDGK
+150 RAHFKVSIDGK

-203 MKFVSALIATA
+203 MKFVSALITTA

-223 EKALLSKALPAMAES
+223 EKALLSKALPDIPEI
-238 LNQTAEAKWLSGLK
+238 LNHTAEAKWLQSLK
-252 STTSPASIDKECLY
+252 GTTTPLSIDKECLY

-292 ISKERTALKNI
+292 INKEKTALKSI
-303 ETAVSTL
+303 EIAMSTL
-310 QLGLDDATAGELE
+310 QLGLNDATAGELE
-323 NLKNTA
+323 HLKNTA
-329 VKARSTCE
+329 AKARSTCE
-337 EAAAAIFGKAELE
+337 EAAVAIFGKAELE

-373 VDTAFP
+373 VETAFP

-391 QSLSENAKARLTGF
+391 QSLSEDAKNRLTGF

-416 AKTAENGFADRKK
+416 AKTAENSFADSKK
-429 RLPILPG
+429 RLPTLPG

-444 STLGL
+444 STLGF
-449 EEADAVTWL
+449 EEADGINWL
-458 GLLKIRFDQIA
+458 GLLKARLDQIA
-469 AGSPVGT
+469 LGSPLGT
-476 LQPFDWSSINEAAK
+476 LQPFDWSSINEATK
-490 TKSANLIEEEVSLS
+490 TKSANLLEEEASLS

-511 RQVMQNRVLQL
+511 RQAMQSRVQQL
-522 QAKQWLA
+522 QAKQWLS

-535 SAERARL
+535 NAERARL
-542 IAVAAIEKASRSTA
+542 ITVAAIDKASRSAA
-556 TNSLTTKKN
+556 TNTLTTKKN

-573 AGYQARFL
+573 AGYQTRFL
-581 DELKRLGGHRLPI
+581 QELKLLGGHRLPI

-607 FGLNLVGANGTH
+607 FGLNLVGANGSH

-664 EEKVVERLVA
+664 EEKVVERLVS

-691 AQVEAV
+691 ALVDAV
-697 TKKWEP
+697 TEKWNKM
-703 IPGMPSVKPTLTSL
+703 PGMPSVKPTLTSL
-717 QRMAKTAGIVATASA
+717 RRMDKLAGIVATASA

-744 IDNAI
+744 IDNTI
-749 ARLKKH
+749 TRLKKH
-755 QENAEV
+755 QERAEI
-761 DAYEALGKSAC
+761 DDYETLGKSAC
-772 SDFRIIVEKTIE
+772 SDFRVIVEKTVE
-784 FILLADVVGRFRRAI
+784 HILLADVVGRFRRAI
-799 NTQGKLHKVAKVTNE
+799 NTQGKLHKVAKVSNE
-814 DCLFIDDLMTRYSVF
+814 DCVFIDDLMTRYSVF
-829 EHAQADELPSN
+829 EHAQSDEKSSST
-840 ALELDVFEADV
+840 LELDVFEADAI
-851 LALQKW
+851 ALQKW

>member
-1 MTKIEAGPVVS
+1 MSKIEIAPVVA

-17 WLTTRPKWLQTAAR
+17 WLNGRPKWLQTAAR
-31 MLIDSKRQLTHA
+31 MLIDSKRHLNQDEVKELA
-43 EIQSLTRLCKL
+43 RLCKV
-54 EAKEEA
+54 EAKGEA
-60 DPGFLT
+60 DTEFLT
-66 VTPGTL
+66 VAPGTL
-72 SQAAN
+72 SQVAN
-77 RPLLRID
+77 RPLLRIE

-93 AIKPGANLPFGKTNL
+93 AIKAGANLPFGKSNL

-113 QNGTGKSGFS
+113 QNGTGKSGFA

-150 RAHFRVSIDGK
+150 RAHFKVSIDGK
-161 PADVHWDIP
+161 PNDVQWDIP

-223 EKALLSKALPAMAES
+223 EKGLLSKALPAMAES

-252 STTSPASIDKECLY
+252 ITTTPASIDKECLY

-292 ISKERTALKNI
+292 INKEKTALKSI
-303 ETAVSTL
+303 ETAMSTL
-310 QLGLDDATAGELE
+310 QLGLNDATAGELE

-329 VKARSTCE
+329 VKARNTCE
-337 EAAAAIFGKAELE
+337 EAATAIFGKAELE

-385 RCVLCH
+385 RCLLCH
-391 QSLSENAKARLTGF
+391 QSLSEDAKARLTGF
-405 EKFVTDGLETT
+405 EQFVTDGLETT

-444 STLGL
+444 STLGF
-449 EEADAVTWL
+449 EEADGVSWL
-458 GLLKIRFDQIA
+458 GLLKARLDQIA
-469 AGSPVGT
+469 LGSPVGT
-476 LQPFDWSSINEAAK
+476 VQPFDWTSINEAAK
-490 TKSANLIEEEVSLS
+490 TKSAVLVEEEANLS
-504 ALLKDEH
+504 SLLKAEH
-511 RQVMQNRVLQL
+511 RQTMQNRVQQL
-522 QAKQWLA
+522 QAKQWLS

-535 SAERARL
+535 IAERARL
-542 IAVAAIEKASRSTA
+542 IAVSAIDKASRSAA
-556 TNSLTTKKN
+556 TNTLTTKKN

-573 AGYQARFL
+573 AGYQSRFL

-594 APQSKSG
+594 APQSKSA

-664 EEKVVERLVA
+664 EEKVVERLVS

-697 TKKWEP
+697 VKKWES
-703 IPGMPSVKPTLTSL
+703 IPGKPSVKPTLISL

-749 ARLKKH
+749 TRLKKH
-755 QENAEV
+755 QENADV

-814 DCLFIDDLMTRYSVF
+814 DCVFIDDLMTRYSVF
-829 EHAQADELPSN
+829 EHAQSDELPSS

-851 LALQKW
+851 LALQEW
-857 IAEFGSRT
+857 IAEFGSRA